1 MKLLVNALSWILPC
15 VLFQV
20 ISAVAI
26 AGDAMPLDA
35 PVAARE
41 SAATEESVSS
51 HASPD
56 PTPALLPALSRRSS
70 FVTTAKLTSGVASDF
85 QLTLGGEFSDGLA
98 QQNGLVVDLKNLVRH
113 GSTVRLTLWDT
124 IDTGDRGHD
133 WIGAINYLQPLKSW
147 ESGSLTLN
155 LGLHRWQFPSVLTGG
170 TDTVVDSGLIWSQ
183 SGPIGFTLDANVK
196 TLATSGTRRGVGGQI
211 YYFRGTTAHPLR
223 RSGKFSLAVIHG
235 PSFTYA
241 NRFYGCRGSRVF
253 RYEAGLSLKHGSFGA
268 EAMFR
273 PQLAF
278 QDRIPEHKFW
288 SAGISYVLW

>member
-1 MKLLVNALSWILPC
+1 MKLLFATPARILSC
-15 VLFQV
+15 VVLFFLP
-20 ISAVAI
+20 ALGI
-26 AGDAMPLDA
+26 AGDGTASGA
-35 PVAARE
+35 TVSARE
-41 SAATEESVSS
+41 ASATAESAGSS
-51 HASPD
+51 TTPD
-56 PTPALLPALSRRSS
+56 PAAALLPGLSRRKPL
-70 FVTTAKLTSGVASDF
+70 VTTAKLTTGVASDF

-98 QQNGLVVDLKNLVRH
+98 QQNGLVVDLKNLVRN

-133 WIGAINYLQPLKSW
+133 WIGAVNYLQPLKSW

-235 PSFTYA
+235 PSYTYA

-278 QDRIPEHKFW
+278 QNRIPEHVFW